1 MKKTMNACKDT
12 FMEMLRKGGFKKCA
26 TTTQHTPVYVNEYA
40 EFLVVKS
47 NYEAGAT
54 PMVEYYFTNARYA
67 RTTAKNNA
75 GYYVVK
81 FDKVYTIH
89 GLVAKA
95 FLGERPDGFEIDHVS
110 GDKSDN
116 SMRNLEYVTH
126 QENMRRHYT
135 KHPHTTHAYHGRY
148 VASTNTYT
156 DDDGNKTKMSPQDY
170 VDLVATTKGKSAALK
185 AAKRLGL

>member
-1 MKKTMNACKDT
+1 MKKTMNACADT
-12 FMEMLRKGGFKKCA
+12 FMEMLRKDGFKKCA
-26 TTTQHTPVYVNEYA
+26 TTVHQTPVYVNADA

-47 NYEAGAT
+47 KYAAGAT
-54 PMVEYYFTNARYA
+54 QMVEYYMTNARYD
-67 RTTAKNNA
+67 RVTAKNNA
-75 GYYVVK
+75 GYFVVK

-95 FLGERPDGFEIDHVS
+95 FLGERPDGFEIDHIS

-116 SMRNLEYVTH
+116 TMRNLEYVTH

-148 VASTNTYT
+148 MAATETYT
-156 DDDGNKTKMSPQDY
+156 DGDGNKQKMSPQDY
-170 VDLVATTKGKSAALK
+170 VDLVATTKGKAAALK